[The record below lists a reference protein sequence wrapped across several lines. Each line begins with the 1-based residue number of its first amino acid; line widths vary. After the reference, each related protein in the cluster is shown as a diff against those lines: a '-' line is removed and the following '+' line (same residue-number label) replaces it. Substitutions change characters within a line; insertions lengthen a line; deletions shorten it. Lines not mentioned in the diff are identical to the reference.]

1 MKNLFIAMLLLVTLS
16 LGACKKNYEEGGYE
30 APKTLVISG
39 PAEVKKNNS
48 VDFATYYINGTYVW
62 EVTGDATISGG
73 QGTSKV
79 TIKFG
84 NTNAKVT
91 VTVADKSLSRDIT
104 VQ

>member
-1 MKNLFIAMLLLVTLS
+1 MKNLFIAMLLLATLTI
-16 LGACKKNYEEGGYE
+16 GACKKNYEEGGYE
-30 APKTLVISG
+30 APKELVISG
-39 PAEVKKNNS
+39 PAEVKKNNN
-48 VDFATYYINGTYVW
+48 VDFASYYLNGTYVW
-62 EVTGDATISGG
+62 TVTGDAAISAG

-91 VTVADKSLSRDIT
+91 VTVADKSVSRDIT